1 MQNKLVNFFQNKKI
15 LILGFGREGQAAF
28 KFLSDNFM
36 PDEINLSIADKSKI
50 EITDEKWKDNTKLIC
65 GEKYLD
71 NLNDFDIIM
80 KSPGVSLKDVDIS
93 SFQDKI
99 YSELELFLA
108 FFNGMTI
115 GVTGTKGK
123 STTSTLIY
131 QIIKDQDK
139 DTVLVGNIGVPIFA
153 RLNEISSDT
162 IVVLEMS
169 SHQLQFIRHSPRIA
183 ILTNVFP
190 EHLDYYKSFDD
201 YKSAKENIFRFQ
213 EPNDVALRGDGV
225 QPKNVQTKLLG
236 EFNQTNIALA
246 LNVSEIL
253 GLDLNRALETVR
265 SFSGLKHRLEFVAE
279 VNGVKYY
286 DNAIATIPEATIAAI
301 KAIPDVETVIIGGM
315 DRKVDQSKLI
325 EFLKNSEVKN
335 VICLPDTGFMI
346 ADNLDERAKKV
357 HTMKEAVD
365 LAKKLT
371 SRGKSCLLSPAAAS
385 YNAYK
390 NFEEKG
396 DEFQKLVR
404 EE

>member
-15 LILGFGREGQAAF
+15 LILGFGREGQATF

-36 PDEINLSIADKSKI
+36 PGEINLSIADKSKI

-190 EHLDYYKSFDD
+190 EHLDYYRSFDD

-213 EPNDVALRGDGV
+213 EPNDVALHGDDV
-225 QPKNVQTKLLG
+225 KPKNVQTKLLG
-236 EFNQTNIALA
+236 EFNQINIALA